1 MAGPT
6 CTTTPVHRFMACGI
20 AGLSVAVDSLSAVR
34 HARVKVIRDATGLA
48 VDYEVEG
55 DYPAYGNNDDRADA
69 IATDLV
75 TSLHGQ
81 GGDSLPASRHPRAGS
96 GADGAGAR
104 AVPGARPAGTVNA
117 VGPIGPG
124 PSARDRT
131 GSAIGGFRQR
141 ETRSER
147 NKEHPMA
154 DGEQPG
160 PDNPI
165 RVFLLDDHE
174 VVRRGVHDLLD
185 DEPDITV
192 VGEAAN
198 VEQAL
203 VRVPA
208 LRPQVAVLDVRLPDG
223 DGVTVCRELR
233 SRMPELACL
242 MLTSFDDEEA
252 LLDSIMAGASGYVLK
267 QIQGSDLVSAVR
279 TVAAGQSLLDPSATA
294 KVMARL
300 RQGQE
305 PEPEPDALPGLT
317 EREREILAL
326 IGEGLTNRQI
336 GQRLYL
342 AEKTVKNHISRLL
355 AKLGVE
361 RRIQAAVIATQ
372 AQDRLKQDGH

>member
-1 MAGPT
+1 M
-6 CTTTPVHRFMACGI
+6 
-20 AGLSVAVDSLSAVR
+20 
-34 HARVKVIRDATGLA
+34 
-48 VDYEVEG
+48 
-55 DYPAYGNNDDRADA
+55 
-69 IATDLV
+69 
-75 TSLHGQ
+75 
-81 GGDSLPASRHPRAGS
+81 
-96 GADGAGAR
+96 ADGA
-104 AVPGARPAGTVNA
+104 
-117 VGPIGPG
+117 
-124 PSARDRT
+124 
-131 GSAIGGFRQR
+131 
-141 ETRSER
+141 
-147 NKEHPMA
+147 
-154 DGEQPG
+154 QPG
-160 PDNPI
+160 DGGPI

-192 VGEAAN
+192 VGEAGTA
-198 VEQAL
+198 EQAL

-223 DGVTVCRELR
+223 DGVSVCRELR

-252 LLDSIMAGASGYVLK
+252 LLDSIMAGAAGYVLK
-267 QIQGSDLVSAVR
+267 QIKGSDLVSAVR
-279 TVAAGQSLLDPSATA
+279 TVASGQSLLDPSVTA
-294 KVMARL
+294 RVMDRL
-300 RQGQE
+300 RQERE
-305 PEPEPDALPGLT
+305 PSPEEEALPGLT

-372 AQDRLKQDGH
+372 AQDRLKHEGH

>member
-1 MAGPT
+1 
-6 CTTTPVHRFMACGI
+6 
-20 AGLSVAVDSLSAVR
+20 
-34 HARVKVIRDATGLA
+34 
-48 VDYEVEG
+48 
-55 DYPAYGNNDDRADA
+55 
-69 IATDLV
+69 
-75 TSLHGQ
+75 
-81 GGDSLPASRHPRAGS
+81 
-96 GADGAGAR
+96 
-104 AVPGARPAGTVNA
+104 
-117 VGPIGPG
+117 
-124 PSARDRT
+124 
-131 GSAIGGFRQR
+131 
-141 ETRSER
+141 
-147 NKEHPMA
+147 MA
-154 DGEQPG
+154 DGGRPG
-160 PDNPI
+160 PDDPI

-174 VVRRGVHDLLD
+174 VVRRGVHDLLN
-185 DEPDITV
+185 DEPDISV
-192 VGEAAN
+192 VGEAATA
-198 VEQAL
+198 EQAL

-279 TVAAGQSLLDPSATA
+279 TVAQGQSLLDPSATTRL
-294 KVMARL
+294 MARL
-300 RQGQE
+300 RGGQQKE
-305 PEPEPDALPGLT
+305 EEPDALPGLT
-317 EREREILAL
+317 DREREILAL

-372 AQDRLKQDGH
+372 AQDRLRRQEGR

>member
-1 MAGPT
+1 
-6 CTTTPVHRFMACGI
+6 
-20 AGLSVAVDSLSAVR
+20 
-34 HARVKVIRDATGLA
+34 
-48 VDYEVEG
+48 
-55 DYPAYGNNDDRADA
+55 
-69 IATDLV
+69 
-75 TSLHGQ
+75 
-81 GGDSLPASRHPRAGS
+81 
-96 GADGAGAR
+96 
-104 AVPGARPAGTVNA
+104 
-117 VGPIGPG
+117 
-124 PSARDRT
+124 
-131 GSAIGGFRQR
+131 
-141 ETRSER
+141 
-147 NKEHPMA
+147 MA
-154 DGEQPG
+154 DRERPG

-174 VVRRGVHDLLD
+174 VVRRGVHDLLN

-192 VGEAAN
+192 IGEAAN

-233 SRMPELACL
+233 SQLPELACL

-267 QIQGSDLVSAVR
+267 QIQGADLVSAVR
-279 TVAAGQSLLDPSATA
+279 AVARGQSLLDPSATA
-294 KVMARL
+294 KLMARL
-300 RQGQE
+300 RKGQE

-372 AQDRLKQDGH
+372 AQDRRRQEGH